1 MARKIRRIKPAEPTV
16 YIGPALPGLPQY
28 TLFIGGEMPAHI
40 KAMVEKQ
47 PALLGLI
54 VSAKDLQA
62 ARNRM
67 KKKGSFEFE
76 CAHSLRKEN

>member
-1 MARKIRRIKPAEPTV
+1 MAKKVRRIKLAEPTV

-28 TLFIGGEMPAHI
+28 TLFLGGEMPGHV
-40 KAMVEKQ
+40 KELVEKQ
-47 PALLGLI
+47 PAILGLI

-67 KKKGSFEFE
+67 KKKGSFEFQ
-76 CAHSLRKEN
+76 CAHSLRREF

>member
-40 KAMVEKQ
+40 KEMVEKQ

-54 VSAKDLQA
+54 VSVNDLQA

>member
-1 MARKIRRIKPAEPTV
+1 MAKKVRRIKLAEPTV

-28 TLFIGGEMPAHI
+28 TLFLGGEMPAHV
-40 KAMVEKQ
+40 KELVEKQ
-47 PALLGLI
+47 PAILGLI

-67 KKKGSFEFE
+67 KKKGSFEFQ
-76 CAHSLRKEN
+76 CAHSLRREF